1 MDVVVKIAKSLGSM
15 NLGVLIGI
23 GVFFVFLILLTLK
36 GSILQTGLRIFNK
49 KKYGFYFII
58 IPTFLAILVNMILL
72 FMAYIVVVTKFDINI
87 IEVAVQ
93 FLFNAL
99 TDFKPILYIILAVI
113 IAEVIFLI
121 IQAFILKLVTFDIY
135 KSIKN
140 LINKIAN
147 KIPKKEKSENEIQDN
162 NTNSTYVLTENT
174 QEIETT
180 NVRPSFVNGLLAG
193 LFCFSIMVFLT
204 IILLYIGERI
214 GISLNL

>member
-23 GVFFVFLILLTLK
+23 GVFFVFLILLILK

-49 KKYGFYFII
+49 KKYGFYFMI

-72 FMAYIVVVTKFDINI
+72 FMAYLVVVTKFDINI
-87 IEVAVQ
+87 VEVGMQ

-113 IAEVIFLI
+113 IVEVLFLI